1 MDETITSVKR
11 SNSARSMAD
20 VVGCTGSVICALH
33 CLLVPISLIFGPIGQ
48 VVVVEEEVF
57 HRVLLWVL
65 LPAAV
70 VAFRIGC
77 LEHKDKWVLVL
88 GMTGLIS
95 LTLAFT
101 TLHESLGETAER
113 WVAVLAAVLLIGA
126 HVRNFRLCRSN
137 VCDHESPSHRSC

>member
-1 MDETITSVKR
+1 MDEIITSITR
-11 SNSARSMAD
+11 NTSARSIAD

-33 CLLVPISLIFGPIGQ
+33 CLIVPISLIFGPIGQ
-48 VVVVEEEVF
+48 VVVMEEEVF

-65 LPAAV
+65 IPAAV

-88 GMTGLIS
+88 GTTGLIS

-101 TLHESLGETAER
+101 VLHESLGETAER
-113 WVAVLAAVLLIGA
+113 WGAVLAAVLLIGA
-126 HVRNFRLCRSN
+126 HVRNFRLCRSS
-137 VCDHESPSHRSC
+137 VCDHESPQHRSC